1 VNLAVLGF
9 TALGVFMALVLAKRL
24 SAVVALILVPVVFG
38 GLAGFA
44 PQLGDMMIAGVKDVA
59 PTGLMLVFA
68 LLYFAVMIEAGM
80 FEPLVRKVLAVAGDD
95 PVRISIGTA
104 ILALTVSLDGDGA
117 TTALVTI
124 SAMYPVYRRV
134 GMNPLILATLLGLS
148 NTIMNWLPWGGPAAR
163 AATAL
168 RIDIMDIV
176 GPMLPAMGL
185 CILAILGLAL
195 AFGRMERRRLAADAA
210 AGRGLAPP
218 DEADPTTP
226 KETRNLAL
234 NLILTV
240 ALLLGMI
247 SGLAP
252 LPALVMSA
260 FAIAVTIN
268 FPSMKEQKEKLA
280 VHGETVLMMVSL
292 IFAAGAFTGI
302 LSGTGMIEAMAQSL
316 VSSIPAELGP
326 YIGPITGLL
335 SMPLLV
341 FMSNDAFFFGLL
353 PVLGATGAAYGVPA
367 EDIARASL
375 VGLPLHGIS
384 PFIAPIYL
392 VASLL
397 RCDVGALQR
406 FALPWA
412 LLMSLFALFAVM
424 VTGAV
429 AFGG

>member
-1 VNLAVLGF
+1 MNLSVLGF
-9 TALGVFMALVLAKRL
+9 SALGVFMALVLAKRL

-38 GLAGFA
+38 ALAGFS
-44 PQLGDMMIAGVKDVA
+44 PQLGDMMIEGVKEVA

-95 PVRISIGTA
+95 PVRISVGTA
-104 ILALTVSLDGDGA
+104 ILAMTVSLDGDGA

-148 NTIMNWLPWGGPAAR
+148 NTIMNWLPWGGPSAR

-168 RIDIMDIV
+168 QVDIMDIV

-185 CILAILGLAL
+185 CLLAILGLSFV
-195 AFGRMERRRLAADAA
+195 FGRMERRRLANDRA
-210 AGRGLAPP
+210 AGRGVAAVS
-218 DEADPTTP
+218 DSDPTTP
-226 KETRNLAL
+226 KETRNLAF
-234 NLILTV
+234 NLILTL
-240 ALLLGMI
+240 ALVGGMV
-247 SGLAP
+247 SGLVP

-268 FPSMKEQKEKLA
+268 FPRMKEQKEKLA

-302 LSGTGMIEAMAQSL
+302 LGGTGMIDAMAQSL
-316 VSSIPAELGP
+316 VSSIPPALGP

-397 RCDVGALQR
+397 RCDVGAMQR

-412 LLMSLFALFAVM
+412 LLLSLFALFAVI

-429 AFGG
+429 AFGA

>member
-1 VNLAVLGF
+1 MNLSVLGF
-9 TALGVFMALVLAKRL
+9 ATLGVFLALVLTKRL

-38 GLAGFA
+38 ALAGFS
-44 PQLGDMMIAGVKDVA
+44 PDLGKMMIQGVQEVA
-59 PTGLMLVFA
+59 PTSLMLVFA

-80 FEPLVRKVLAVAGDD
+80 FEPLVRKVLAVAGED
-95 PVRISIGTA
+95 PLRISVGTA
-104 ILALTVSLDGDGA
+104 ILAMTVSLDGDGA

-148 NTIMNWLPWGGPAAR
+148 NTIMNWLPWGGPSAR

-168 RIDIMDIV
+168 RVDIADVV
-176 GPMLPAMGL
+176 GPLLPAMGL
-185 CILAILGLAL
+185 CLLAILGIAYL
-195 AFGRMERRRLAADAA
+195 FGLMERRRLANDLA
-210 AGRGLAPP
+210 AGRACQPST
-218 DEADPTTP
+218 AIDPSTP

-234 NLILTV
+234 NLILTL
-240 ALLLGMI
+240 ALIVGMV
-247 SGLAP
+247 SGLVP

-260 FAIAVTIN
+260 FALAVTIN
-268 FPSMKEQKEKLA
+268 FPRLQEQREKLA
-280 VHGETVLMMVSL
+280 VHGETVLTMVSL

-302 LSGTGMIEAMAQSL
+302 LGGTGMIDAMAQTL
-316 VSSIPAELGP
+316 VSSIPGQFGP
-326 YIGPITGLL
+326 YLGPITGLL

-367 EDIARASL
+367 EEIARASL

-392 VASLL
+392 VASLI

-412 LLMSLFALFAVM
+412 LLMSLFALFAAI

-429 AFGG
+429 AFGP

>member
-1 VNLAVLGF
+1 MNLSVLGF
-9 TALGVFMALVLAKRL
+9 ATLGVFMACVLTKRL

-38 GLAGFA
+38 LLAGFS
-44 PQLGDMMIAGVKDVA
+44 PQLGEMMIEGVKQVA
-59 PTGLMLVFA
+59 PTALMLVFA

-95 PVRISIGTA
+95 PVRISVGTA
-104 ILALTVSLDGDGA
+104 ILAMTVSLDGDGA

-148 NTIMNWLPWGGPAAR
+148 NTIMNWLPWGGPSAR

-168 RIDIMDIV
+168 QVDVMDIV

-185 CILAILGLAL
+185 CLLAILGLSFM
-195 AFGRMERRRLAADAA
+195 FGRLERRRLADDLA
-210 AGRGLAPP
+210 AGRSFAGST
-218 DEADPTTP
+218 DADPTTP

-234 NLILTV
+234 NLVLTLALV
-240 ALLLGMI
+240 AGMV
-247 SGLAP
+247 SGLLP

-260 FAIAVTIN
+260 FAIALTIN
-268 FPSMKEQKEKLA
+268 FPRLKEQKEKLA
-280 VHGETVLMMVSL
+280 AHGETVLMMVSL

-302 LSGTGMIEAMAQSL
+302 LGGTGMIDAMAQSL
-316 VSSIPAELGP
+316 VSSIPPALGP

-412 LLMSLFALFAVM
+412 LLISLFALFAAI
-424 VTGAV
+424 VTSAV